1 MAINVALRAY
11 NTITGT
17 HNSTNPNST
26 MGHKAILILLWEGL
40 HDNFELPIHCAYIQ
54 MVTMI

>member
-11 NTITGT
+11 NTMTGT

-26 MGHKAILILLWEGL
+26 LGHKAILILLWEGL
-40 HDNFELPIHCAYIQ
+40 HDNFELPIHCAYTQ
-54 MVTMI
+54 M